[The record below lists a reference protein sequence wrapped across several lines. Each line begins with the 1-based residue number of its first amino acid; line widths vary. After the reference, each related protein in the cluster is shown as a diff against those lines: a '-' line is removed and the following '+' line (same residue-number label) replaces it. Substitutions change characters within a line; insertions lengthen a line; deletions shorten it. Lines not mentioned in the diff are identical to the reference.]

1 MDKNFD
7 IKPYFYRLLIV
18 TAISFLLVFAFS
30 ELAFQFQKDK
40 SINRPPDTITLVV
53 PEGTAQQIAAGEDPP
68 TIPSEMTFVLGDI
81 LEVRNEDVVTHQLGP
96 LYIPAGSTATL
107 PLYEAENF
115 SLGCSFQKN
124 NYLGIDVREPTTIF
138 TRLLAMLTAGPA
150 TVLFLYLNSLLFFPI
165 KTKTENTPSDQAG

>member
-1 MDKNFD
+1 MEKKID
-7 IKPYFYRLLIV
+7 IKPYLTRLLIV
-18 TAISFLLVFAFS
+18 SVISFALVFAFA

-40 SINRPPDTITLVV
+40 SLNRPPETITLVV
-53 PEGTAQQIAAGEDPP
+53 PEGTADQIEAGEEPP

-124 NYLGIDVREPTTIF
+124 NYLGIDVREPTTVF
-138 TRLLAMLTAGPA
+138 TRLLAMATAGPA
-150 TVLFLYLNSLLFFPI
+150 TILFLYLNSLLFFPI
-165 KTKTENTPSDQAG
+165 KRQDESESSG